1 MNREIKFRAWD
12 GEQMRY
18 EFLVARPQSV
28 DVLSI
33 LTNEDFAKKR
43 YGLKEWK
50 VMQFTGKRDKNKKEI
65 YEHDIVIIDI
75 DKENG
80 RTVPVWIEYIDNMAQ
95 FRGYVL
101 NTSECEDV
109 DISELDDYELEI
121 VGNIHENKDLLNE
134 QKTT

>member
-33 LTNEDFAKKR
+33 LMDEDFAKKW

-50 VMQFTGKRDKNKKEI
+50 VMQFTGLRDKKGNKELYDGDIIAHSSRNGGNPHVVKWSYSQNGWIGDYRLQYPLVSTELVEIEIIGNI
-65 YEHDIVIIDI
+65 YEN
-75 DKENG
+75 KE
-80 RTVPVWIEYIDNMAQ
+80 
-95 FRGYVL
+95 
-101 NTSECEDV
+101 
-109 DISELDDYELEI
+109 
-121 VGNIHENKDLLNE
+121 LL
-134 QKTT
+134 K